1 VGDGLDMGECD
12 GPSLSGFTPLTFA
25 TVTLTPASLA
35 STGVEIDALGTL
47 GALGALAIAL
57 GVRMT
62 IRRRRISA

>member
-35 STGVEIDALGTL
+35 STGVEIGAL